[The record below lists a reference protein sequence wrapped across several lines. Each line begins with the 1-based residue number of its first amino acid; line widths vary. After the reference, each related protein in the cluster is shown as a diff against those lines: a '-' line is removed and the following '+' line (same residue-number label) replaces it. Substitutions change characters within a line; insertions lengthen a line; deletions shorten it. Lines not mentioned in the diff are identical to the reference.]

1 MNGNGV
7 LKVSG
12 LPLSEIVPHGR
23 MHGTTEEVWF
33 SSCTS
38 DSRACRSGD
47 VFVAVV
53 GDGRD
58 GHDFID
64 EAIGQGAVAIIAE
77 RLIPSLGVPLYI
89 VPDSRV
95 AYAEMCHALAGFPSR
110 RLNVIGVT
118 GTSGKTTTTCLIQ
131 SIIKTAGF
139 ESGVLNSLGCCDGQR
154 TTPPPLST
162 PGAAVIADY
171 LARMRAG
178 GCTHAVVEMPSRAIA
193 KRRTESV
200 ELDVACVTNVQHDR
214 GDCHNTLESYSKTT
228 AQIFDQL
235 RPEGLV
241 VLNADDERCSEY
253 QDQLP
258 NPVLTVG
265 MQQPATVSGMLLERF
280 PSEQTFLLQWGSDAI
295 PVRTHIV
302 GDGHIYNCL
311 TAAAVGLAYG
321 VDLATIVRAL
331 EKVDHIPGR
340 LQRIE
345 CGQSFQVFVDNA
357 QTPDA
362 LETSLR
368 TLRDLTS
375 GRLICVFGAAG
386 NRQRKLRPL
395 LGEVVAKYA
404 DASII
409 TDNNPRNENPTRIAE
424 GILRGM
430 QSALDVIVELDR
442 ASAIEN
448 AIASA
453 SDGDCVLIAG
463 RGHESWQIIGKRR
476 LPFDDREVA
485 RNCLRGASLGWGADE
500 GQRVA

>member
-1 MNGNGV
+1 MNGNGA
-7 LKVSG
+7 LNVSG
-12 LPLSEIVPHGR
+12 LPLSEIVPDGR
-23 MHGTTEEVWF
+23 MYGTSEEVWF

-139 ESGVLNSLGCCDGQR
+139 DSGVLNSLGCCDGQR